1 MKLSIVLGIDIA
13 LWKPVIISI
22 GSYSLRLETKSL
34 RGPAKFLRP
43 FIVWQTSHVSHCSM
57 LLLGLL
63 ASAHGPLQVPYFPSL
78 CMGRP
83 ISLACSPTNPHLISF
98 TGLTHPFTS
107 DITSLQKPC
116 WHPSQSHCAQLCALW
131 GPSSLYIVLTTA
143 ALTHLLI
150 VCLNSFKNSLATEEL
165 GLCVFWLTMNS
176 SRPSIV
182 FENRRDWMNN

>member
-1 MKLSIVLGIDIA
+1 MKLSIVLGIDIV
-13 LWKPVIISI
+13 LWKPVITSI
-22 GSYSLRLETKSL
+22 GSHSVRLETKSL

-63 ASAHGPLQVPYFPSL
+63 ASAHSPLQAPYIPSL
-78 CMGRP
+78 CMGCP
-83 ISLACSPTNPHLISF
+83 ISLACSPTNQHLISF

-107 DITSLQKPC
+107 DLASLQKPC

-131 GPSSLYIVLTTA
+131 GRPPCTLSWPQC

-150 VCLNSFKNSLATEEL
+150 VCLNSFKNSPATEEL
-165 GLCVFWLTMNS
+165 GLTMNS

-182 FENRRDWMNN
+182 SENRRHWMNN